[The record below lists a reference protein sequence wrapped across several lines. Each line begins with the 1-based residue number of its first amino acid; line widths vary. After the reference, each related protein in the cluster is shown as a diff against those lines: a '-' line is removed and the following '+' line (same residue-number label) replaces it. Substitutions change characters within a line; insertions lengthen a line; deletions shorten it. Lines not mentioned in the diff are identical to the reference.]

1 MDESFVQTIPQIRE
15 SVSRSLQPKREIV
28 ENWVPVMPVNKR
40 DHLVE
45 PKIKEPDGWS
55 LSEINPAVALEHLPS
70 LHLKKGWKLVGYQF
84 KSGNNG
90 NGVVCAIP
98 ETSPFD
104 LSSCLAQNKEVVPGV
119 VMPTPRPSGS
129 AASFMEAIESD
140 GSLEAYLQASI
151 LFREFNE
158 FGATWH
164 GCSWSTHTILLAD
177 PWNRKLKPKDQE
189 KISGQ
194 IHWKFETDKPD
205 YWEPSVKRQGETVTV
220 SFFTF
225 SALGSEA
232 IYLHRDRYSSPSM
245 VPEAD
250 DEQIIATGRG
260 GYIF

>member
-1 MDESFVQTIPQIRE
+1 MDASFVQTIPKIRE
-15 SVSRSLQPKREIV
+15 SVSRSLRPKQKIV
-28 ENWVPVMPVNKR
+28 EDWVPVVPRKKW
-40 DHLVE
+40 DHLAE
-45 PKIKEPDGWS
+45 PKIKESEGWS
-55 LSEINPAVALEHLPS
+55 LSEINPAAALEHLPS

-98 ETSPFD
+98 ETSAFD

-119 VMPTPRPSGS
+119 VLAIPSPPDC
-129 AASFMEAIESD
+129 ADSFMDAIESD
-140 GSLEAYLQASI
+140 GSLKAYLQASI

-177 PWNRKLKPKDQE
+177 PWNRKLKPKDRE
-189 KISGQ
+189 EITDQ
-194 IHWKFETDKPD
+194 IHWKFEMDRPD
-205 YWEPSVKRQGETVTV
+205 CWEPSVKRQGEAVTV

-232 IYLHRDRYSSPSM
+232 IYLHRDRYASPSM
-245 VPEAD
+245 IPEAEE
-250 DEQIIATGRG
+250 EQIIATGRG
-260 GYIF
+260 GFIF

>member
-15 SVSRSLQPKREIV
+15 SVSRSLRPKREIV
-28 ENWVPVMPVNKR
+28 ENWVPVVPVNKR

-84 KSGNNG
+84 KSGGNG
-90 NGVVCAIP
+90 NGVVCALP
-98 ETSPFD
+98 ETSTFD
-104 LSSCLAQNKEVVPGV
+104 LSSCLAQNKELVPGV
-119 VMPTPRPSGS
+119 VLSTPRPSGS

-140 GSLEAYLQASI
+140 GSCEAYLQASI

-158 FGATWH
+158 FGAMWH

-205 YWEPSVKRQGETVTV
+205 CWEPSVKRQGETVTV

-232 IYLHRDRYSSPSM
+232 IYLHRDRYPSSSM
-245 VPEAD
+245 VPEA
-250 DEQIIATGRG
+250 EEEEIIATGRG